1 MNSIINLYCP
11 DISTKEIIS
20 KKIISTIILK
30 FSAKNERKILKAFLL
45 GQLHQLFC
53 KLFQN
58 KMLHSQNNSPM
69 EYYTMD
75 SKIIQFLI
83 QGIVETGEYTLE
95 GIALYTY
102 IPFDVIYDAAC
113 GINNQFSITP
123 WARVVD
129 LYMQVKPDIT
139 KILIDKLLE
148 MKEKNLI
155 SISSLLKEF

>member
-1 MNSIINLYCP
+1 MSSTTYLFCP
-11 DISTKEIIS
+11 NISTKQITSQKVLPKIIS
-20 KKIISTIILK
+20 K
-30 FSAKNERKILKAFLL
+30 FSVKNERRILKAFLL
-45 GQLHQLFC
+45 GQIHQLFC

-58 KMLHSQNNSPM
+58 KILRDNNDPFM
-69 EYYTMD
+69 ECYIMD

-83 QGIVETGEYTLE
+83 QGIIETGEYTLE
-95 GIALYTY
+95 GIAIYTH
-102 IPFDVIYDAAC
+102 IPFDIIYDAAC
-113 GINNQFSITP
+113 GINKQFSITP
-123 WARVVD
+123 WVKVVD